1 MDINFLAILVAAL
14 TPVVVGYLWYGILF
28 GKVWRNENGFTNEDL
43 ITGNRFKMFGLIFL
57 FSILLAF
64 IMQILVIHQF
74 GALGMIG
81 GDVTEAKQS
90 YVDFM
95 TDYGSAFRTYK
106 HGALHGFLSGLLL
119 AFPMFTINGLF
130 ERKSWKYIFI
140 HAGYWIVCMTIMGA
154 IVSGWQ

>member
-1 MDINFLAILVAAL
+1 MDMNFLAILVAAL
-14 TPVVVGYLWYGILF
+14 TTVVVGFLWYGPLF
-28 GKVWRNENGFTNEDL
+28 GKVWSSENGFTNEDL
-43 ITGNRFKMFGLIFL
+43 ITGNRFKLFWLIFL

-95 TDYGSAFRTYK
+95 TDYGTAFRTYK
-106 HGALHGFLSGLLL
+106 HGALHGFFL
-119 AFPMFTINGLF
+119 
-130 ERKSWKYIFI
+130 
-140 HAGYWIVCMTIMGA
+140 GYC
-154 IVSGWQ
+154 SHFR